1 MDINLQTK
9 VNDNNRQQFYQQVY
23 RHQFDSKSSLVN
35 LDMFSNDCV
44 LIDCCGWHYRDLFP
58 NKKIISLETV
68 RSALQFKLDR
78 SRFDKLIDNQKDTH
92 IGWPTLSVKDPVLIF
107 DRSPILRYQPIDV
120 LVNILNSAV
129 EKYNASELVV
139 NLSLVTV
146 DDDRLRDRFYNF
158 SSMSIRN
165 FTVREFVY
173 NIETSRLFVRFKKNY
188 AA

>member
-9 VNDNNRQQFYQQVY
+9 VDDNNRQQFYQQVY
-23 RHQFDSKSSLVN
+23 RHQFDSKSTLVN
-35 LDMFSNDCV
+35 LDMFNNECV

-58 NKKIISLETV
+58 DKKIISLETV
-68 RSALQFKLDR
+68 KSALQFKLDR
-78 SRFDKLIDNQKDTH
+78 SQFDKLIDDQKDTH
-92 IGWPTLSVKDPVLIF
+92 IGWPTLSAKNPVLIF
-107 DRSPILRYQPIDV
+107 DRSPILKYRSVDNLISV
-120 LVNILNSAV
+120 LNNAV
-129 EKYNASELVV
+129 EKYDPSELVV
-139 NLSLVTV
+139 NLNLVFV
-146 DDDRLRDRFYNF
+146 DDDRLKDRFYNF